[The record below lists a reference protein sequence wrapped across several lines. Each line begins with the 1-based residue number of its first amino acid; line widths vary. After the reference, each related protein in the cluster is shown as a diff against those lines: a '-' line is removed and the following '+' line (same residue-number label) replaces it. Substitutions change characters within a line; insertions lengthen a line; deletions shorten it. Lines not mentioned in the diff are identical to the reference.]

1 MKNLKSSLLIIAFIF
16 AITNVSLAHNNDRP
30 KTFTQKIQA
39 ALSTPK
45 QLKNTSEK
53 VTVCFI
59 VNADG
64 DVIEAN
70 AKTKNTDVK
79 KHLEKQFLGLNLCG
93 LEPCVTNT
101 IDVNFIIQ

>member
-1 MKNLKSSLLIIAFIF
+1 MKNLKSSLLVLSFIF
-16 AITNVSLAHNNDRP
+16 AMANVSLAHNDKP
-30 KTFTQKIQA
+30 KSFTQKIQA

-64 DVIEAN
+64 NVIEVN

-101 IDVNFIIQ
+101 IDVNFVTQ